1 MIISQLAGL
10 RGFVSIAVLLLVGC
24 HQGPAEP
31 ASDRVPRRED
41 RGGLIVLYLYGSYEE
56 MGRQEARLL
65 GQTAIDAETLYGD
78 HWKGLLARMG
88 AGVKI
93 ADALWLPVLSWS
105 GPLYEQSGMFAES
118 VGISR
123 ELGISRTDSVRLF
136 YGGIF
141 GGSTSFVATRK
152 ATMGGGAIL
161 GRNIDWGDDGGL
173 RRPVVVHYHPNN
185 GDLAHISVG
194 WQLGRIPIAGL
205 NEAGLAVS
213 INFFEND
220 QMVGLNFPQ
229 FAYRRIL
236 QRSRTVKEAL
246 DLLNSTRNLGG
257 PGFVVL
263 ADAGGTIAMAE
274 CRPSGCA
281 VYRPEGDWFAQ
292 SNYARTPEMVPHDRG
307 RTPDAVRRRAAME
320 AAARPHL
327 GAITPAVAA
336 SILRD
341 RSSSPYIND
350 SIVANLFVMN
360 SLVVEPAS
368 RTLWHSTTNEP
379 FAPFGE
385 MVPFSPVGEAGAEKL
400 DADPR
405 LGEASMR
412 HQGEVISWMRT
423 ATRLTDSGRS
433 NEALALWDRV
443 ARSNDAFVEPSRT
456 AWARARILASMGRD
470 QEADQLLAPLDTD
483 SAPAELRVYALL
495 ARGVVAGRLGKSDQA
510 RALYHRAAQCLDSLP
525 QYAQS
530 SLFATA
536 HEQVTRALAGT
547 APDGA
552 VSELPDLAMVP
563 R

>member
-1 MIISQLAGL
+1 MIVNQLAGL
-10 RGFVSIAVLLLVGC
+10 RRFASIAVLLLAGC
-24 HQGPAEP
+24 ILGPAEGGCGGM
-31 ASDRVPRRED
+31 PRRED

-65 GQTAIDAETLYGD
+65 GQTAIDGETLYGD

-93 ADALWLPVLSWS
+93 ANALWLPVLSWA

-118 VGISR
+118 AGISE

-152 ATMGGGAIL
+152 ATLGGGAIL
-161 GRNIDWGDDGGL
+161 GRNIDWDDDGGL
-173 RRPVVVHYHPNN
+173 RRPVVVHYYPDN
-185 GDLAHISVG
+185 GDLAYISAG

-213 INFFEND
+213 INFFESD

-236 QRSRTVKEAL
+236 QRSRTVNEAV
-246 DLLNSTRNLGG
+246 DLLNSTRDLGG

-263 ADAGGTIAMAE
+263 ADAGGAIAMAE
-274 CRPSGCA
+274 CRPSGCSI
-281 VYRPEGDWFAQ
+281 YRPEGDWFAQ

-307 RTPDAVRRRAAME
+307 RTPDSVRRRAAME
-320 AAARPHL
+320 AAVRPDL

-336 SILRD
+336 NILRD
-341 RSSSPYIND
+341 RSSSPYVND

-368 RTLWHSTTNEP
+368 RTLWHSTSNEP

-385 MVPFSPVGEAGAEKL
+385 MVPFSPVGEVKARKL
-400 DADPR
+400 EADPR
-405 LGEASMR
+405 LGEASAR
-412 HQGEVISWMRT
+412 HQAEVIASMRI

-433 NEALALWDRV
+433 KEALALWDRI
-443 ARSNDAFVEPSRT
+443 ARSNEAFVDPSRI
-456 AWARARILASMGRD
+456 AWARARILATMGRD

-483 SAPAELRVYALL
+483 STPAEVRVYALL
-495 ARGVVAGRLGKSDQA
+495 ARGALAGRLGKSEQA
-510 RALYHRAAQCLDSLP
+510 LALYQRVAQCLDSLP

-536 HEQVTRALAGT
+536 REQATEVLAGNTPDRALS
-547 APDGA
+547 D
-552 VSELPDLAMVP
+552 LPDLAMVP

>member
-1 MIISQLAGL
+1 MIANQLAGL
-10 RGFVSIAVLLLVGC
+10 SRFVSVALLLLVGC
-24 HQGPAEP
+24 HLGPAEP

-56 MGRQEARLL
+56 MGREEARLL

-78 HWKGLLARMG
+78 HWKGLLGRMG
-88 AGVKI
+88 VGVKI
-93 ADALWLPVLSWS
+93 ANALWLPVLSWT
-105 GPLYEQSGMFAES
+105 GPFYEQSGMFAES
-118 VGISR
+118 LGIAQ

-152 ATMGGGAIL
+152 ATHGGGAIL
-161 GRNIDWGDDGGL
+161 GRNIDWDDDGGL
-173 RRPVVVHYHPNN
+173 RRPVVVHYYPNN

-229 FAYRRIL
+229 FVYRRIL
-236 QRSRTVKEAL
+236 QRSRTVNEAI
-246 DLLNSTRNLGG
+246 DLLNSTRDLGG

-263 ADAGGTIAMAE
+263 ADAEGTIAMAE

-292 SNYARTPEMVPHDRG
+292 SNYARTTEMVPPDRG

-320 AAARPHL
+320 AAVRSHL
-327 GAITPAVAA
+327 GAITPEVAA
-336 SILRD
+336 NILRD
-341 RSSSPYIND
+341 RSSSPYVND

-379 FAPFGE
+379 FTPFGE
-385 MVPFSPVGEAGAEKL
+385 MVPFSPVGDARAKKI

-405 LGEASMR
+405 LGEESMR
-412 HQGEVISWMRT
+412 HQGEVIASMRM

-433 NEALALWDRV
+433 KEALALWDRI
-443 ARSNDAFVEPSRT
+443 AQSNEAFVEPSRV
-456 AWARARILASMGRD
+456 AWARARILASIGSY
-470 QEADQLLAPLDTD
+470 QEADQLLAPWTPIPRRRKLE
-483 SAPAELRVYALL
+483 SRP
-495 ARGVVAGRLGKSDQA
+495 
-510 RALYHRAAQCLDSLP
+510 
-525 QYAQS
+525 
-530 SLFATA
+530 
-536 HEQVTRALAGT
+536 TRARSR
-547 APDGA
+547 GA
-552 VSELPDLAMVP
+552 AA

>member
-1 MIISQLAGL
+1 MIVHQLFGL
-10 RGFVSIAVLLLVGC
+10 RRIVSIAVLLVGC
-24 HQGPAEP
+24 LLGPAEA
-31 ASDRVPRRED
+31 ASGGVPRRENRD
-41 RGGLIVLYLYGSYEE
+41 GLIVLYLYGSYEE
-56 MGRQEARLL
+56 MGNQEARLL
-65 GQTAIDAETLYGD
+65 GPAAIDAETLYGD

-88 AGVKI
+88 VGVKI
-93 ADALWLPVLSWS
+93 ADALWLPVLSWT

-118 VGISR
+118 LGIAE

-152 ATMGGGAIL
+152 ATLGGGAIL
-161 GRNIDWGDDGGL
+161 GRNVDWGDDGGL
-173 RRPVVVHYHPNN
+173 RRPVVVHYYPNN

-236 QRSRTVKEAL
+236 QRSRTVNEAV
-246 DLLNSTRNLGG
+246 DLLRSTRDLGG

-263 ADAGGTIAMAE
+263 ADADGTIAMAE
-274 CRPSGCA
+274 CRPSGCSI
-281 VYRPEGDWFAQ
+281 YRPEGDWFAQ
-292 SNYARTPEMVPHDRG
+292 SNYARTREMVLHDRG
-307 RTPDAVRRRAAME
+307 RTPDSVQRRAAME
-320 AAARPHL
+320 AAVRPHL
-327 GAITPAVAA
+327 GAITPEVAA
-336 SILRD
+336 NILRD
-341 RSSSPYIND
+341 RSSSPYVND

-360 SLVVEPAS
+360 SLVVDPAS
-368 RTLWHSTTNEP
+368 RTLWHSTTKEP

-385 MVPFSPVGEAGAEKL
+385 MVPFSPVGEAKAEKL
-400 DADPR
+400 QADPR
-405 LGEASMR
+405 LEKATMR
-412 HQGEVISWMRT
+412 HQGEVITSMRI
-423 ATRLTDSGRS
+423 ATRLTDSGRPK
-433 NEALALWDRV
+433 EALALWDRV
-443 ARSNDAFVEPSRT
+443 ARSNEAFVDPSRI

-483 SAPAELRVYALL
+483 STPAEVRIYALL
-495 ARGVVAGRLGKSDQA
+495 ARGAVARRLGRSDQA
-510 RALYHRAAQCLDSLP
+510 LALYQRAAECLDSLP

-536 HEQVTRALAGT
+536 REQVTQALAGT
-547 APDGA
+547 TPDGA
-552 VSELPDLAMVP
+552 LSDLPDLAMVP